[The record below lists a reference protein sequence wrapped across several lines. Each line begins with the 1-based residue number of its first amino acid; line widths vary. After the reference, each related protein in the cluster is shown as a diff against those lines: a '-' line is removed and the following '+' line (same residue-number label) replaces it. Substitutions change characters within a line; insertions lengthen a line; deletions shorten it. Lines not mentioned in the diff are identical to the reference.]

1 MSKNKTVSSAGF
13 TNRGGD
19 RLDSASNL
27 AEKRKASRPRE
38 INTPT
43 SGIVGSAFKPARRL
57 IWQKTISS
65 FKEHACKSQGIDFGH
80 LFIILPNST

>member
-1 MSKNKTVSSAGF
+1 MSKNKTVSSAGG
-13 TNRGGD
+13 TNRAD

-27 AEKRKASRPRE
+27 TEKRKTVRPPRE

-43 SGIVGSAFKPARRL
+43 SGMVGSAFKPARKL
-57 IWQKTISS
+57 IWQKTIST